1 MTLRGEGKWRRLLE
15 ILLLSWMLL
24 RAFAESIFFSPEWVD
39 VVRPSFAL
47 WNNDFL
53 DQRIFLTFFINF
65 STTLP
70 YSSFST
76 SFTSRFSSLP
86 PFFPPALPP
95 SSLALRTSARRDEFR
110 FEPSRIHARAGAQI
124 YPCVSRLQ
132 HRFLQE
138 KWVVVVGSDG

>member
-53 DQRIFLTFFINF
+53 DQRIFQ
-65 STTLP
+65 
-70 YSSFST
+70 
-76 SFTSRFSSLP
+76 RFSSIFRLLYLIRVFLLLLLLVFH
-86 PFFPPALPP
+86 PFLP
-95 SSLALRTSARRDEFR
+95 SSPRPCHLRPSLYDRARDGMSFVSNHRGSTHGRGRR
-110 FEPSRIHARAGAQI
+110 FIHA
-124 YPCVSRLQ
+124 
-132 HRFLQE
+132 FLVFSIAFC
-138 KWVVVVGSDG
+138 KKNGS